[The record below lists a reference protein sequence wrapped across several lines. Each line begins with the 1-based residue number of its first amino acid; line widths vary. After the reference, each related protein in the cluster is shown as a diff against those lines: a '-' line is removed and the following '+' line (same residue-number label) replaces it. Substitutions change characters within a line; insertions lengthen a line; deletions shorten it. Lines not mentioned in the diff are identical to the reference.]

1 MREPRTIDFDLHGH
15 VGVRLLDATPSD
27 VAKVV
32 RQLGPLQASLTRPP
46 DISVRFVD
54 EIRGHGPL
62 TFVGLG
68 ETGFDDE
75 AFYLLRGKGNVPA
88 RTMIPFDAVGGRC
101 EVVCERGVPAVP
113 LLLAIVNM
121 TALGKGLLPLHASAF
136 VHGGT
141 GVLATGWAKGGKTEA
156 LLALAGRGAHYVGD
170 EWVYVTPDRSMY
182 GVPEP
187 IRLWGWQLA
196 QLPEVRNRVARHR
209 LVRLGVLDAAA
220 RAVEQAT
227 RSTPLRLSSL
237 LRRLAPVLRRQVYL
251 QIPPA
256 RLFGADAIALRG
268 RLDEVVLVTSRDG
281 PGIAIEPIDAAEL
294 GRRVLASLE
303 EERSPFMAH
312 YRQFRFAFPDRRSPA
327 VDQAVRT
334 EEGLVERAFAGV
346 RCSAL
351 HHPYPLQISGLVEPL
366 ESLLATHR
374 ADHEVPTAR

>member
-1 MREPRTIDFDLHGH
+1 MTTVDFDLHGH
-15 VGVRLLDATPSD
+15 VGVRLIDATPSD

-32 RQLGPLQASLTRPP
+32 RQLGPLQRPLARPP
-46 DISVRFVD
+46 DISVRFID
-54 EIRGHGPL
+54 EIRTGPL

-68 ETGFDDE
+68 DTGFDDA

-88 RTMIPFDAVGGRC
+88 RTMIPFESVGGRC
-101 EVVCERGVPAVP
+101 ELVCERRAPAVP

-136 VHGGT
+136 VHNGT

-156 LLALAGRGAHYVGD
+156 LIALAGRGAHYVGD
-170 EWVYVTPDRSMY
+170 EWVYVAHDRNMY

-187 IRLWGWQLA
+187 IRLWSWQLE
-196 QLPEVRNRVARHR
+196 QLPEIRSRLARR
-209 LVRLGVLDAAA
+209 LLVRLRMLDAAA
-220 RAVEQAT
+220 RTVERAA
-227 RSTPLRLSSL
+227 RSTPRGLSSVM
-237 LRRLAPVLRRQVYL
+237 RRLAPVLRRQAYL
-251 QIPPA
+251 QVPPA
-256 RLFGADAIALRG
+256 QLFGAEAVTLRG

-281 PGIAIEPIDAAEL
+281 PGIAIEPIDAAEV

-312 YRQFRFAFPDRRSPA
+312 YRQFRFAFPDRRSPM

-334 EEGLVERAFAGV
+334 EERLVEGALADV

-366 ESLLATHR
+366 ETLIATHR